1 MPGYESKSRTS
12 RWISVAFLQGA
23 EADEVIGLIDRSGAS
38 AAFEYLQP
46 WDFGVATVDAALEN
60 GYVYDRI
67 PAGRTDHI
75 IEHDGSPYALTYSRT
90 YRYVSLLR
98 WHPLKSVQEPA
109 PTRPTPRRDDIWVAP
124 RPTRLADRTVTL

>member
-1 MPGYESKSRTS
+1 MAGYESKNRTP

-23 EADEVIGLIDRSGAS
+23 EANTVIGLIDRSGAS
-38 AAFEYLQP
+38 AAFDYLQP
-46 WDFGVATVDAALEN
+46 RDLGEATTDAALEN

-98 WHPLKSVQEPA
+98 WHPLEPEVEPVPA
-109 PTRPTPRRDDIWVAP
+109 RPAPRRDDIWAAP
-124 RPTRLADRTVTL
+124 RSTRLAERTVRL

>member
-1 MPGYESKSRTS
+1 MAEYESKNRTS

-23 EADEVIGLIDRSGAS
+23 EADAVVDLIDRSGAS
-38 AAFEYLQP
+38 AAFDYLQP
-46 WDFGVATVDAALEN
+46 LDLGEATTDTALEN

-90 YRYVSLLR
+90 FRYVSLLR
-98 WHPLKSVQEPA
+98 WHPLESALGPA
-109 PTRPTPRRDDIWVAP
+109 RNAPRRDDVWAAP
-124 RPTRLADRTVTL
+124 RSTRLADRTVTL

>member
-1 MPGYESKSRTS
+1 MAGYESKNRTS

-23 EADEVIGLIDRSGAS
+23 EADAVIGLIDRSGAS

-46 WDFGVATVDAALEN
+46 RDRGEATTDAALEN
-60 GYVYDRI
+60 GYVYNRI

-75 IEHDGSPYALTYSRT
+75 IEHDGSAYALTYSRT

-98 WHPLKSVQEPA
+98 WHPFESELEPA
-109 PTRPTPRRDDIWVAP
+109 RPTPRRDDVWGAP
-124 RPTRLADRTVTL
+124 RSTRLAERTVTL

>member
-1 MPGYESKSRTS
+1 MPGYEAKNRTS

-23 EADEVIGLIDRSGAS
+23 EADAVIGLIDRSGAS
-38 AAFEYLQP
+38 AAFDYLQP
-46 WDFGVATVDAALEN
+46 RDLGEATTDAALEN

-67 PAGRTDHI
+67 PAGRTDPI

-98 WHPLKSVQEPA
+98 WHSFESEVEPA
-109 PTRPTPRRDDIWVAP
+109 RPTPRRDDVWAA
-124 RPTRLADRTVTL
+124 RRSTRLAERTVTL

>member
-1 MPGYESKSRTS
+1 MAGYESKN
-12 RWISVAFLQGA
+12 RWISVAFLQGS
-23 EADEVIGLIDRSGAS
+23 EADAVLGLIDRSGAS
-38 AAFEYLQP
+38 AAFDYLQP
-46 WDFGVATVDAALEN
+46 RDLGEATTDAALEN

-98 WHPLKSVQEPA
+98 WHPLESEVV
-109 PTRPTPRRDDIWVAP
+109 PTRPIPRRDDIWATP
-124 RPTRLADRTVTL
+124 RSTRQAASTVTL

>member
-1 MPGYESKSRTS
+1 MFDEPS
-12 RWISVAFLQGA
+12 RWISVVFLQGA
-23 EADEVIGLIDRSGAS
+23 EADAVLGLIDRNGAS
-38 AAFEYLQP
+38 AAFDYLQP
-46 WDFGVATVDAALEN
+46 RDRGDATTDAALEN

-98 WHPLKSVQEPA
+98 WHPLESEMQSARPA
-109 PTRPTPRRDDIWVAP
+109 PHRDDIWAAP
-124 RPTRLADRTVTL
+124 RSTRQAERTVTL

>member
-1 MPGYESKSRTS
+1 MLDRPRVPDC
-12 RWISVAFLQGA
+12 RWISVVFLQGT
-23 EADEVIGLIDRSGAS
+23 EADAVLGLIDRSGAS
-38 AAFEYLQP
+38 AAFDYLQP
-46 WDFGVATVDAALEN
+46 RDLGEATTDAALEN

-98 WHPLKSVQEPA
+98 WHPLESELK
-109 PTRPTPRRDDIWVAP
+109 PTRPAPRRVDIWAAP
-124 RPTRLADRTVTL
+124 RSTRLAERTVTL

>member
-1 MPGYESKSRTS
+1 MFEQSKVREY
-12 RWISVAFLQGA
+12 RWISVVFLQGTQ
-23 EADEVIGLIDRSGAS
+23 ADAVIGLIDRTGAS
-38 AAFEYLQP
+38 AAIDYLQP
-46 WDFGVATVDAALEN
+46 RDLGDATTNTALEN

-98 WHPLKSVQEPA
+98 WHPLESEVVLA
-109 PTRPTPRRDDIWVAP
+109 RPIPRRDDVWAAP
-124 RPTRLADRTVTL
+124 RSTRLAERTVTL

>member
-1 MPGYESKSRTS
+1 MPDQQS
-12 RWISVAFLQGA
+12 RWISVTFLQGI
-23 EADEVIGLIDRSGAS
+23 EADAVLGLIDRSGAS

-46 WDFGVATVDAALEN
+46 RDHGEATTNAALEN

-67 PAGRTDHI
+67 PAGRTDHT

-98 WHPLKSVQEPA
+98 WQPLESEVAPA
-109 PTRPTPRRDDIWVAP
+109 RQAPHRDDIWAAP
-124 RPTRLADRTVTL
+124 RSTRQAERTVTL

>member
-1 MPGYESKSRTS
+1 MAGYETKERKP
-12 RWISVAFLQGA
+12 RWISVVFLQGA
-23 EADEVIGLIDRSGAS
+23 EADAVLALIDRSGAS
-38 AAFEYLQP
+38 AAFNYLQP
-46 WDFGVATVDAALEN
+46 RDLGEATTNAALEN

-98 WHPLKSVQEPA
+98 WHPLESEVVPA
-109 PTRPTPRRDDIWVAP
+109 RPAPRRDDIWAAP
-124 RPTRLADRTVTL
+124 RSTRHAERTVTL

>member
-1 MPGYESKSRTS
+1 MAGYETKNRTS
-12 RWISVAFLQGA
+12 RWIGVAFLQGA
-23 EADEVIGLIDRSGAS
+23 EADEALGLIDRSGAS
-38 AAFEYLQP
+38 AAFDYLQP
-46 WDFGVATVDAALEN
+46 RDLGEATTDAALEN

-98 WHPLKSVQEPA
+98 WHPLEPEVA
-109 PTRPTPRRDDIWVAP
+109 PARQAPRRDDVWAAP
-124 RPTRLADRTVTL
+124 RSTRLAERTVTL

>member
-1 MPGYESKSRTS
+1 MFEQSKVREY
-12 RWISVAFLQGA
+12 RWISVVFLQGTQ
-23 EADEVIGLIDRSGAS
+23 ADAVIGLIDRTGAS
-38 AAFEYLQP
+38 AAFDYLQP
-46 WDFGVATVDAALEN
+46 RDLGDATTNTALEN

-98 WHPLKSVQEPA
+98 WHPLESEVVLA
-109 PTRPTPRRDDIWVAP
+109 RPIPRRDDVWAAP
-124 RPTRLADRTVTL
+124 RSTRLAERTVTL

>member
-1 MPGYESKSRTS
+1 MAGYELKERTP
-12 RWISVAFLQGA
+12 RWISVVFLQGT
-23 EADEVIGLIDRSGAS
+23 EADAVLGLIDRSGAS
-38 AAFEYLQP
+38 AAFDYLQP
-46 WDFGVATVDAALEN
+46 RDLGEATTDAALEN

-98 WHPLKSVQEPA
+98 WHPLESEVV
-109 PTRPTPRRDDIWVAP
+109 PTRPIPRRDDIWAAP
-124 RPTRLADRTVTL
+124 RSTRQAERTVTL

>member
-1 MPGYESKSRTS
+1 MFNERLTS
-12 RWISVAFLQGA
+12 RWISVVFLQGA
-23 EADEVIGLIDRSGAS
+23 EADAVLGLIDRSGAS
-38 AAFEYLQP
+38 AAFDYLQP
-46 WDFGVATVDAALEN
+46 RDLGDATTNTALEN

-98 WHPLKSVQEPA
+98 WHPLESEVVLA
-109 PTRPTPRRDDIWVAP
+109 RPIPRRDDVWAAP
-124 RPTRLADRTVTL
+124 RSTRLAERTVTL

>member
-1 MPGYESKSRTS
+1 MAGYETKNRTS
-12 RWISVAFLQGA
+12 RWIGVAFLQGA
-23 EADEVIGLIDRSGAS
+23 EADEALGLIDRNGAS
-38 AAFEYLQP
+38 AAFDYLQP
-46 WDFGVATVDAALEN
+46 RDLGEATTDAALEN

-98 WHPLKSVQEPA
+98 WHPLESEVERA
-109 PTRPTPRRDDIWVAP
+109 RNAPRRDDILAAP
-124 RPTRLADRTVTL
+124 RSTRQAERTVTL

>member
-1 MPGYESKSRTS
+1 MARYESKNRTS

-23 EADEVIGLIDRSGAS
+23 EADAVLGLIDRSGAS
-38 AAFEYLQP
+38 AAFDYLQP
-46 WDFGVATVDAALEN
+46 RDLGEATTDAALEN

-67 PAGRTDHI
+67 PAGRTDHV

-98 WHPLKSVQEPA
+98 WQTFESELEAARPA
-109 PTRPTPRRDDIWVAP
+109 PRRDDVWAAP
-124 RPTRLADRTVTL
+124 RSTRQAERTVTL